1 MDCEEVTT
9 KFLKYW
15 EKHNNDKFFDA
26 YDVKYS
32 LRIFCK
38 EKLGFEP
45 DFRNKEYRDLWQ
57 SVKNEIFKKTVKN

>member
-1 MDCEEVTT
+1 MDCEEITK

-32 LRIFCK
+32 LRIFCE

-57 SVKNEIFKKTVKN
+57 SVKDEIFKKTIKN

>member
-1 MDCEEVTT
+1 MECEEITK

-32 LRIFCK
+32 LRIYCK